1 MAPVAFSD
9 LSKASKDLLTKD
21 FPLGQA
27 KLEVKTVTANG
38 VNLTVTGNQ
47 DNKTGFVTSEAKIK
61 YSDFTKGLVLT
72 ESITTNNLLSLQVE
86 LENKAAKG
94 VKLDV
99 LAGYLPLTGAKNI
112 NAKVYYKH
120 ELAHVRAGADVF
132 KGPILN
138 LDFVAGQNGVF
149 VGGETGYNA
158 EKGIATKQNASV
170 AYFHRDFTAALHST
184 NCFGSYA
191 ATYYQR
197 VNPDVEVGAN
207 VTWDSKAANNAVNLE
222 VGTKYFLDRDA
233 FVKAK
238 INNQGKLGL
247 AYTQTIKPGIK
258 LGLAGFFD
266 TSKLDEP
273 AHKLGFSLL
282 FEN

>member
-47 DNKTGFVTSEAKIK
+47 DSKTGFVSSEAKIK

-72 ESITTNNLLSLQVE
+72 NAITTNNLLSLQVE

-99 LAGYLPLTGAKNI
+99 LAGYLPITGAKNI

-120 ELAHVRAGADVF
+120 DLAHVRAGADVF

-138 LDFVAGQNGVF
+138 MDFVAGQNGVF
-149 VGGETGYNA
+149 VGGETGYNV
-158 EKGIATKQNASV
+158 EKGTAIKQNASV

-184 NCFGSYA
+184 NSFGSYA

-197 VNPDVEVGAN
+197 VNPDVEIGAN
-207 VTWDSKAANNAVNLE
+207 VSWDSKATTNAVNLE

-247 AYTQTIKPGIK
+247 AYTQTIKPGVK
-258 LGLAGFFD
+258 LGLAGSFD

>member
-21 FPLGQA
+21 YPLGHA
-27 KLEVKTVTANG
+27 KLEVKTITANG
-38 VNLTVTGNQ
+38 VNLTVNGTQ
-47 DNKTGFVTSEAKIK
+47 DNKTGFVSSEAKLK
-61 YSDFTKGLVLT
+61 YSDFAKGLVVT
-72 ESITTNNLLSLQVE
+72 KSITTNNLLSLQIE

-99 LAGYLPLTGAKNI
+99 VSSYLPLTSAKNVS
-112 NAKVYYKH
+112 AKVYYKH
-120 ELAHVRAGADVF
+120 DLAHVRAAADMF
-132 KGPILN
+132 KGPLLN
-138 LDFVAGQNGVF
+138 IDFVSGQNGVF
-149 VGGETGYNA
+149 VGGETGYNV
-158 EKGIATKQNASV
+158 EKGTTTKYNASI

-184 NCFGSYA
+184 DCFNAYSA
-191 ATYYQR
+191 AYYQR
-197 VNPDVEVGAN
+197 VNPDVEVGA
-207 VTWDSKAANNAVNLE
+207 VASWDSKVNNNAVNLE

-247 AYTQTIKPGIK
+247 AYTQIIKPGIK
-258 LGLAGFFD
+258 LGLAGSFD